1 MNEVNALD
9 KEIQATTTRLI
20 NARCRRPLFGIES
33 VKVTSSA
40 DSDDAAR
47 LFRYDRARCSGMIPP
62 T

>member
-33 VKVTSSA
+33 VKVTSSPRTRPCQPV
-40 DSDDAAR
+40 AA
-47 LFRYDRARCSGMIPP
+47 